1 MRRLQH
7 ISEIG
12 CCRWATEFGVS
23 AALITGI
30 LRVSRKRLLAV
41 GITMRELRQAAGWV
55 SNARRTLA
63 TVTAGADVAGFGQNI
78 SLAARGIRTGS
89 SPVA

>member
-1 MRRLQH
+1 MRRLQQ

-12 CCRWATEFGVS
+12 CCRAAEFGVS

-41 GITMRELRQAAGWV
+41 GITMRELRQAAGGV

-63 TVTAGADVAGFGQNI
+63 TVTAGADVTGFDQI
-78 SLAARGIRTGS
+78 FRQQLAVSRTGS
-89 SPVA
+89 SPAA

>member
-12 CCRWATEFGVS
+12 CCRWAAELGVS

-41 GITMRELRQAAGWV
+41 GITMRELRQAAGGV
-55 SNARRTLA
+55 SNAAEPWQLA
-63 TVTAGADVAGFGQNI
+63 V
-78 SLAARGIRTGS
+78 SRTGS
-89 SPVA
+89 SSVA